1 MKGINSMKLHHPLS
15 IKEAV
20 AMELNRTYWTV
31 KLFLSW
37 FLVSKTRTTMVI
49 ISNQKKSV
57 FTNFLETRSLWDRS
71 IENALFVTLEK
82 ILELA
87 KKPMVPIVKKDSI
100 IFYPS
105 VISIVSRIIH
115 RR

>member
-37 FLVSKTRTTMVI
+37 FLVSKT
-49 ISNQKKSV
+49 
-57 FTNFLETRSLWDRS
+57 
-71 IENALFVTLEK
+71 
-82 ILELA
+82 
-87 KKPMVPIVKKDSI
+87 
-100 IFYPS
+100 
-105 VISIVSRIIH
+105 
-115 RR
+115 